1 LRKEAIL
8 PLVIFLTLFLN
19 LFSAY
24 AVDIGV
30 DVATTTSTTT
40 TTTIPTT
47 TTTLPVTPPARLV
60 MGIIPFVIGLGAFV
74 KIAMFAVGG
83 TTPEEMIRKLILAII
98 IVSVSV
104 FFIGAMASL

>member
-1 LRKEAIL
+1 M
-8 PLVIFLTLFLN
+8 
-19 LFSAY
+19 
-24 AVDIGV
+24 
-30 DVATTTSTTT
+30 
-40 TTTIPTT
+40 
-47 TTTLPVTPPARLV
+47 
-60 MGIIPFVIGLGAFV
+60 MGIIPFIIGLGAFV